1 MRILATGTIAFVI
14 WAFISAWLYNDII
27 KPAMNDRVVVQPA
40 IQVQKAPSDSLSL
53 IKASM
58 PASLPI
64 YFEFN
69 KSEFKPDPQYENRF
83 SEFKSFIAKNPSSVL
98 LVTGFT
104 DLVGTTVFNQKL
116 GLKRAL
122 TVQKYLGGKGFPAER
137 MKAASGGEDTSFGN
151 YITEEG
157 RAKARRAEISVK
169 L

>member
-14 WAFISAWLYNDII
+14 WAFFSAWLYNDII
-27 KPAMNDRVVVQPA
+27 KPAMNDRIEVQPA
-40 IQVQKAPSDSLSL
+40 IQVTKAPSDSLSL
-53 IKASM
+53 IRASM
-58 PASLPI
+58 PGSLPI

-69 KSEFKPDPQYENRF
+69 KSEFKPDPQNDSRLA
-83 SEFKSFIAKNPSSVL
+83 EFKSFIEKNPSSVL
-98 LVTGFT
+98 LVTGYT
-104 DLVGTTVFNQKL
+104 DLVGTAEFNQDL

-137 MKAASGGEDTSFGN
+137 MKAESGGEDISSD

-157 RAKARRAEISVK
+157 RAKVRRAEISVK

>member
-27 KPAMNDRVVVQPA
+27 KPAMTDRVPVQPA
-40 IQVQKAPSDSLSL
+40 IQIQKAPSDSLSL
-53 IKASM
+53 IRASM
-58 PASLPI
+58 PANLPI

-69 KSEFKPDPQYENRF
+69 KSEFKPDLQNESRLA
-83 SEFKSFIAKNPSSVL
+83 EFKNFIEKYPSSVL
-98 LVTGFT
+98 SVKGYT
-104 DLVGTTVFNQKL
+104 DLVGTTEFNQEL

-122 TVQKYLGGKGFPAER
+122 TVQKYLGEKGFPSGR
-137 MKAASGGEDTSFGN
+137 MKAESGGEDISSD

-157 RAKARRAEISVK
+157 RAKVRRAEISVK